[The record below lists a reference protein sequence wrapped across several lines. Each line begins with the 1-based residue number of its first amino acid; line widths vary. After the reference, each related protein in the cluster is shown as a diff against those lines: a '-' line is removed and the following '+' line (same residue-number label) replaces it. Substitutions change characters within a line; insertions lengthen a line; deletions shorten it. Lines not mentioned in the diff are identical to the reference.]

1 MVSPFAPSESP
12 YGKPFL
18 RAKRSLSVSP
28 SRRIRRLSR
37 RPAELAARFCGNTAA
52 TSKLFWPISAA
63 RRKPSLLP
71 LCFPGRSML
80 HFWKNSAV
88 LEDVRRNR
96 ERGGHSPPAAPDRRL
111 GILPSAF
118 NPVTVA
124 HVELAQQ
131 AMLQYRL
138 DEVLLTL
145 PRAFP
150 HKGYVGPT
158 FEERIEML
166 LAAAAEEPRLS
177 AGSTDGGLFIE
188 IVRECR
194 EVYGCAAEFF
204 IVCGS
209 DAAER
214 AIAWDYARQAP
225 AAGPFAEQIKE
236 FQMLVAPRGGPW
248 TVPPEYAGRIH
259 LIAWPH

>member
-1 MVSPFAPSESP
+1 
-12 YGKPFL
+12 
-18 RAKRSLSVSP
+18 
-28 SRRIRRLSR
+28 
-37 RPAELAARFCGNTAA
+37 
-52 TSKLFWPISAA
+52 
-63 RRKPSLLP
+63 LP
-71 LCFPGRSML
+71 LCFRGRSML
-80 HFWKNSAV
+80 HFWKNSAL
-88 LEDVRRNR
+88 LEEVRRNQEAGR
-96 ERGGHSPPAAPDRRL
+96 HFPAAAPPGCRL

-118 NPVTVA
+118 NPITIA
-124 HVELAQQ
+124 HMELARR
-131 AMLQYRL
+131 AILQYRL

-150 HKGYVGPT
+150 HKGYIGPT

-166 LAAAAEEPRLS
+166 LAAAADEPRFS

-194 EVYGCAAEFF
+194 EVYGRTAEFF
-204 IVCGS
+204 IICGR

-259 LIAWPH
+259 LIAWPPELDLCSSSAIRAAIAQGRPWEHLVPPPVAAIIRRRSLYSNT